1 MRFLRNHADPR
12 SFLTRETFGRSETP
26 VCGAEHE
33 KNEYSEMKRIAFAV
47 LSGASIAALAGT
59 AHAADVINEVPEA
72 PAVVYEEAPVMGWD
86 GGYVGAM
93 GNYNHS
99 EVDRDGLPGVDSDT
113 FGGAAFAGYQRQSGN
128 IVYGAEGD
136 VGYNATNGD
145 NAGTDVK
152 TGVDGS
158 LRARLG
164 YAPNDRVLVY
174 GTGGVAAADA
184 EVSDA
189 AGDDSQTVLG
199 YTVGAGADVK
209 ITEQIFAR
217 GEYRYTNYMDET
229 FNTGSGDQDVD
240 IDSHR
245 VGAGIG
251 FKF

>member
-1 MRFLRNHADPR
+1 
-12 SFLTRETFGRSETP
+12 
-26 VCGAEHE
+26 
-33 KNEYSEMKRIAFAV
+33 MKKFVFAA
-47 LSGASIAALAGT
+47 LSGVSLIAAAGSVN
-59 AHAADVINEVPEA
+59 AADAIDAIPEA
-72 PAVVYEEAPVMGWD
+72 PVVVVEEAPVVGWD

-99 EVDRDGLPGVDSDT
+99 NADRSGLPGVDSDT

-128 IVYGAEGD
+128 IVYGAEAD
-136 VGYNATNGD
+136 VGYNAVNGD
-145 NAGTDVK
+145 AAGTDVE

-164 YAPNDRVLVY
+164 YAPNNRVLVY

-184 EVSDA
+184 EVSDG
-189 AGDDSQTVLG
+189 AGDDSQTLIG

-209 ITEQIFAR
+209 LTDQIFAR
-217 GEYRYTNYMDET
+217 GEYRYTNFGEET
-229 FNTGSGDQDVD
+229 FNTGSGNQDVD

>member
-1 MRFLRNHADPR
+1 
-12 SFLTRETFGRSETP
+12 
-26 VCGAEHE
+26 
-33 KNEYSEMKRIAFAV
+33 MKKIVF
-47 LSGASIAALAGT
+47 AALSSVSLISVAGL
-59 AHAADVINEVPEA
+59 AQAADAIDAVPEA
-72 PAVVYEEAPVMGWD
+72 PAVYVEEAPVLGWD

-99 EVDRDGLPGVDSDT
+99 KADRDGLPGVDSDT
-113 FGGAAFAGYQRQSGN
+113 FGGAAFAGYQRQNGN
-128 IVYGAEGD
+128 IVYGAEAD
-136 VGYNATNGD
+136 VGYNAMNGD
-145 NAGTDVK
+145 EGGTDVE

-158 LRARLG
+158 IRARLG

-189 AGDDSQTVLG
+189 AGSDSNTVIG

-209 ITEQIFAR
+209 ITNQIFAR
-217 GEYRYTNYMDET
+217 GEYRYTDYMDKS
-229 FNTGSGDQDVD
+229 FNTGSGAQDVD
-240 IDSHR
+240 IDNHR

>member
-1 MRFLRNHADPR
+1 
-12 SFLTRETFGRSETP
+12 
-26 VCGAEHE
+26 
-33 KNEYSEMKRIAFAV
+33 MKKIVFSA
-47 LSGASIAALAGT
+47 LSGVSLLAAAGV
-59 AHAADVINEVPEA
+59 AQAADAIDQIPEA
-72 PAVVYEEAPVMGWD
+72 PVVTAQPAPVLGWD

-99 EVDRDGLPGVDSDT
+99 NADGDDLPGVDTDT
-113 FGGAAFAGYQRQSGN
+113 FGGAAFAGYQRQNGN
-128 IVYGAEGD
+128 IVYGAEAD
-136 VGYNATNGD
+136 IGYNAVNGD
-145 NAGTDVK
+145 EDGVDVE

-184 EVSDA
+184 EVSA
-189 AGDDSQTVLG
+189 AGDSDSQTMIG

-209 ITEQIFAR
+209 VTEQIFAR
-217 GEYRYTNYMDET
+217 GEYRYTDYMDES
-229 FNTGSGDQDVD
+229 FDVGAGDQDVE
-240 IDSHR
+240 IDNHR

>member
-1 MRFLRNHADPR
+1 M
-12 SFLTRETFGRSETP
+12 
-26 VCGAEHE
+26 
-33 KNEYSEMKRIAFAV
+33 KNFVFAA
-47 LSGASIAALAGT
+47 LSGVSLVAFSGVAQ
-59 AHAADVINEVPEA
+59 AADAIDVVPEA
-72 PAVVYEEAPVMGWD
+72 PAVYVEEAPVMGWD

-99 EVDRDGLPGVDSDT
+99 KADRDNGLPGVDSDT

-128 IVYGAEGD
+128 IVYGAEAD
-136 VGYNATNGD
+136 VGYNAMNGD
-145 NAGTDVK
+145 EGGTDVE

-184 EVSDA
+184 EVSDG
-189 AGDDSQTVLG
+189 AGKDSNTVIG

-217 GEYRYTNYMDET
+217 GEYRYTDYMDKS
-229 FNTGSGDQDVD
+229 FNTGSGAQDVD
-240 IDSHR
+240 IDNHR